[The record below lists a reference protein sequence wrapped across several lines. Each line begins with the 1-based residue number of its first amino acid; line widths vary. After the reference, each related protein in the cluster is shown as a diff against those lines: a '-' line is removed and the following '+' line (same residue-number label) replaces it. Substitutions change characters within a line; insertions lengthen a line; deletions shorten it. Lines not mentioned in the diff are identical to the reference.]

1 MELKENLKN
10 NGNMESI
17 KNIPLKLYRGDADR
31 NGIRKLK
38 ETIHFG
44 QLQTNLINGGEGR
57 VIMEKPLQELINK
70 HVGVGWDKTHFLSF
84 SSNKFTALG
93 YAAGIVGDNNLYNE
107 FDYTGYYE
115 NDSDY
120 DFALLTLHTD
130 KVLWNEI
137 EHGVFEGLYEP
148 GLLKFSQSG
157 QPYRVIL
164 INVEQVL
171 RESGN
176 NAYKDSLANA
186 IRDKEWL
193 LLPATLIMFNF
204 GRMECSAI
212 LDGACISYEKIKRLP

>member
-1 MELKENLKN
+1 MELKGSLKN
-10 NGNMESI
+10 NNNMEST

-31 NGIRKLK
+31 KGIRKLK

-70 HVGVGWDKTHFLSF
+70 HVGTGWDKTHFLSF
-84 SSNKFTALG
+84 SSDKLTALG
-93 YAAGIVGDNNLYNE
+93 YAAGIVGGNNLYNE
-107 FDYTGYYE
+107 LEYAGYYE
-115 NDSDY
+115 KNSEY
-120 DFALLTLHTD
+120 DFVLFTLHTD
-130 KVLWNEI
+130 RVAWNEI
-137 EHGVFEGLYEP
+137 ENGVFEGLYEP
-148 GLLKFSQSG
+148 GLLKFSRSS

-176 NAYKDSLANA
+176 NSYHNSLANA

-193 LLPATLIMFNF
+193 LLPATLTMLNS
-204 GRMECSAI
+204 GRMEYSAI
-212 LDGACISYEKIKRLP
+212 LEGACISYEKIKKCL